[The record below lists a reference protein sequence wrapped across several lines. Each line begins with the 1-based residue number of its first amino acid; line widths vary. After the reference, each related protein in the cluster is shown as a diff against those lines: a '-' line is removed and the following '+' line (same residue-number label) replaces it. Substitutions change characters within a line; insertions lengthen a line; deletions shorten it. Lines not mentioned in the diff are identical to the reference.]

1 MLRIDD
7 RASRAGWISLR
18 VIGAIVAAIV
28 AMTCDA
34 RIDGRRDARDA
45 PDTDS
50 LAAGPWC
57 ALDRDSGRNCRYVTF
72 DQCLKAAAPLG
83 VACRPDP
90 AMLLIADDG
99 PYRTYRS
106 IYPDHSGQ
114 GL

>member
-1 MLRIDD
+1 MFRIDD

-18 VIGAIVAAIV
+18 VIGAIAAAIV

-34 RIDGRRDARDA
+34 RVDGRRDARDA
-45 PDTDS
+45 LHTDS

-57 ALDRDSGRNCRYVTF
+57 VLDRDSGRNCRYVTF

-90 AMLLIADDG
+90 AMVLIADDG
-99 PYRTYRS
+99 PYRTYRA